1 MTTYNIEEYPA
12 TYPKVLGLFRRIR
25 AMIYSQIEHDRTSR
39 EIERQI
45 ESLILEG
52 VLRSGDKL
60 PGERELSKSFNVSR
74 PIVREALSA
83 LEERELL
90 IAKHGGGTYVA
101 DVIGTVFARP
111 VVKLIGSNRKA
122 KSDYLEYRREVEG
135 IAAAMAARRATT
147 ADKALLERIMEE
159 MNEAHLLDDP
169 QIEAKVDVE
178 FHSAV
183 GECAHNIVLLHT
195 LRSCYRLLSDDVFYN
210 REKIYGGSG
219 ARTKL
224 LEQHTKIY
232 DCVVRGD
239 PDAAFEAA
247 QEHISFV
254 EMATREV
261 EQKVDWS
268 TISELRLA
276 QKKAEGKPRSPRSK
290 SANKK

>member
-1 MTTYNIEEYPA
+1 
-12 TYPKVLGLFRRIR
+12 
-25 AMIYSQIEHDRTSR
+25 MIYSQIEHDRTSR

-83 LEERELL
+83 LEQRELL

-101 DVIGTVFARP
+101 DVIGAVFASP

-122 KSDYLEYRREVEG
+122 KSEYLEYRREVEG
-135 IAAAMAARRATT
+135 IAAAMAARRATS
-147 ADKALLERIMEE
+147 ADKILLERIVED
-159 MNEAHLLDDP
+159 MNAAYRLDDP
-169 QIEAKVDVE
+169 QTEAKVDVE
-178 FHSAV
+178 FHSAI

-210 REKIYGGSG
+210 REKIYGGTG
-219 ARTKL
+219 ARRKL
-224 LEQHTKIY
+224 LEQHTAIY
-232 DCVVRGD
+232 DSVIRGD
-239 PDAAFEAA
+239 ADAAFQAA
-247 QEHISFV
+247 QDHISFV
-254 EMATREV
+254 EQATREV

-276 QKKAEGKPRSPRSK
+276 QKEAETNSK
-290 SANKK
+290 SSRAKSASKK

>member
-1 MTTYNIEEYPA
+1 
-12 TYPKVLGLFRRIR
+12 
-25 AMIYSQIEHDRTSR
+25 MIYSQIEHDRTSR

-135 IAAAMAARRATT
+135 IAAAMAARRATS

-159 MNEAHLLDDP
+159 MNEAHRLDDP

-224 LEQHTKIY
+224 LKQHTKIY
-232 DCVVRGD
+232 DCVVGGD
-239 PDAAFEAA
+239 PDGAFQAA
-247 QEHISFV
+247 QDHINFV
-254 EMATREV
+254 EQATREV

-268 TISELRLA
+268 AISELRLA

-290 SANKK
+290 SATKK